1 MDLASHVE
9 TGGGRG
15 ADLELSSVRI
25 GVLTSGGDAPGMNAA
40 LRSVVRVA
48 ASREW
53 SVSGIRRGYAGL
65 LQGELVDMS
74 PRAVANVLQ
83 RGGTILKTSRSPE
96 FEKPEARERAKTV
109 LEKNGVSG
117 LIAIGGDGTL
127 RGAHELAKIWSGKV
141 VGVPATIDNDV
152 SGSDETIGFD
162 TALDTALDAIDKIR
176 DTAASHERLFL
187 VEVMGR
193 RSGFIALSVCTAGGA
208 EDIFIPEVPA
218 DLEACCQ
225 RLVEARKRG
234 KAMSILIVAE
244 GEHEGGAFAVAEKVK
259 ARTGFDSRVTVLG
272 HIQRGGSP
280 TARDR
285 ILATKLGAFAV
296 ETIAEGKSDV
306 MVGEVEGRLVA
317 TPLEETW
324 TRKKALDPYLLK
336 LIPILAR

>member
-1 MDLASHVE
+1 MLDANGI
-9 TGGGRG
+9 TG
-15 ADLELSSVRI
+15 
-25 GVLTSGGDAPGMNAA
+25 
-40 LRSVVRVA
+40 
-48 ASREW
+48 
-53 SVSGIRRGYAGL
+53 
-65 LQGELVDMS
+65 LV
-74 PRAVANVLQ
+74 
-83 RGGTILKTSRSPE
+83 
-96 FEKPEARERAKTV
+96 
-109 LEKNGVSG
+109 
-117 LIAIGGDGTL
+117 AIGGDGTL
-127 RGAHELAKIWSGKV
+127 RGAHELAKIWNGKV

-193 RSGFIALSVCTAGGA
+193 RSGFIALGVCTAGGA
-208 EDIFIPEVPA
+208 EDIFIPEVPT
-218 DLEACCQ
+218 DLDACCE

-244 GEHEGGAFAVAEKVK
+244 GEHEGGAFAVAEKLK
-259 ARTGFDSRVTVLG
+259 AKTGFDSRVTVLG

-285 ILATKLGAFAV
+285 ILATKLGAYAV
-296 ETIAEGKSDV
+296 QTIAEGKTDV
-306 MVGEVEGRLVA
+306 MVGEVAGRLIA

-336 LIPILAR
+336 LIPVLAR